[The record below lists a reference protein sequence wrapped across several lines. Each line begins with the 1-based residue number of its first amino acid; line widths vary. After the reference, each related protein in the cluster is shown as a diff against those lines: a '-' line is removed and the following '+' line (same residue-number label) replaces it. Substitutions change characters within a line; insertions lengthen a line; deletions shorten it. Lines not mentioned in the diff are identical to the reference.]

1 MIGQVIVLSAATLS
15 SNNKHQIPANIS
27 PFTKNLK
34 PKNETYCITYLQPIT
49 IYFFCPKNLF
59 LTTLLLSVTTYL
71 QYRGCQKKLKDIK
84 LLFSPK
90 VKVPLQ
96 VIIKKVL
103 LLKPDKNLS
112 LLEYTTLTATFQ
124 VVLNKLVW
132 KWLSLNN
139 KS

>member
-1 MIGQVIVLSAATLS
+1 MPKKVEGHQASFFSQSEGAIVGD
-15 SNNKHQIPANIS
+15 H
-27 PFTKNLK
+27 
-34 PKNETYCITYLQPIT
+34 
-49 IYFFCPKNLF
+49 
-59 LTTLLLSVTTYL
+59 
-71 QYRGCQKKLKDIK
+71 
-84 LLFSPK
+84 
-90 VKVPLQ
+90 
-96 VIIKKVL
+96 KKVL